1 MHRATL
7 AAATLAVATMLGQ
20 AHAWAESARDGIEA
34 ADRAFEAA
42 FAKGDAAS
50 VAQLYTVDG
59 ALLPPGAARVDGRAG
74 IERYWK
80 DAIDA
85 GFKSIALQ
93 VEEVTDAGDLAV
105 EVGRWRRAYRHPSST
120 PRLEHGGQKGVA
132 VDGERLAARV
142 RLRPVDRRR
151 VLVVVLG

>member
-1 MHRATL
+1 MRRATL

-50 VAQLYTVDG
+50 VAQLYTADG

-105 EVGRWRRAYRHPSST
+105 EVGRWTIGAPGGTAQMAAGKYLVEWRR
-120 PRLEHGGQKGVA
+120 
-132 VDGERLAARV
+132 VDGTWRIHRDMWNDDPAAAK
-142 RLRPVDRRR
+142 
-151 VLVVVLG
+151 